1 MKNVMMFVALVA
13 TSACSSKSSTPAPA
27 ISDFTLMS
35 PIAENTTTVTG
46 SVEISDTSGL
56 GGDLTMS
63 ISISGAGVPNE
74 TLPPL
79 MIPGGSS
86 SETIGTIPLTLKL
99 SAAIPAG
106 SYTISI
112 TVSDNGVTSTPLTAP
127 LVVQ

>member
-1 MKNVMMFVALVA
+1 
-13 TSACSSKSSTPAPA
+13 
-27 ISDFTLMS
+27 
-35 PIAENTTTVTG
+35 
-46 SVEISDTSGL
+46 
-56 GGDLTMS
+56 MS